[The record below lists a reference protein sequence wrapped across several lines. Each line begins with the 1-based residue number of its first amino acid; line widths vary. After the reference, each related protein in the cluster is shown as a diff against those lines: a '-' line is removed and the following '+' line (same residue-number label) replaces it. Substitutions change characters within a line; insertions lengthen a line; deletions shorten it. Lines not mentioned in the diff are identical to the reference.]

1 MADSPSVCQ
10 HCGATRNPEVRFCGQ
25 CGKAAEAAQPA
36 AAVAAAAP
44 KAAVPKKTMMGFQAP
59 IAAAA
64 PVATAPAAEP
74 ARAPVAHFQP
84 APSGARPAA
93 ADPTPAP
100 APVAVAAAPAPGKGK
115 TMLGLSAAM
124 IPSRPVAAAPA
135 AAPVNATPTFTPG
148 ATGPAYGSSGSSPDT
163 PAAGADVANAKTML
177 GISTAAAPTTPA
189 RGQTPVFTPPA
200 GNAAFAQTMLGD
212 GPGALAA
219 PPNVAATPAPNVAP
233 ASTGK
238 VAAGRTMLGVST
250 AAVAQQPAAAPKAA
264 ARPGPQGRTM
274 LGVTPGMA
282 PGAPASGID
291 PTPIDTSSPDFGQTG
306 GAYYDDEPVVT
317 PPKRGGAAGAIVG
330 LLLLVVAGAAGAFF
344 LLGREHVSKVRAS
357 VVAAESG
364 DEAMQFEVAGAVAGA
379 KIRFGGQERPLE
391 AGRVIFPLA
400 KDSLRVGDNV
410 VLVDLLEPGGD
421 VTSERITLA
430 VDFRVRTDTSP
441 LASDPAAIDVV
452 VSALP
457 GSTVTLDGDTLKL
470 DAAGKGVKRYPID
483 VATQSNAGVID
494 HAVKYRVQP
503 PAGEASVGELV
514 TKIPLS
520 TLQIDRPGISVVTDK
535 SEVEIAGAVAP
546 GGSLSIDGTAV
557 EVNAGRFLHRMAL
570 PTPQEYTPRLV
581 ATEPGKAPYGVT
593 LNIRRVLDLAQ
604 EAQSFVVDASLTYAR
619 ISQNT
624 AIYKGQ
630 KAAFEGRVYN
640 VTVQGGRSVI
650 QMLAR
655 GCPDGGRCSLWVTY
669 PAATDAT
676 VNSWIRVLGTL
687 DGEQQFRS
695 ESNEV
700 KTVPKV
706 DATFILPAA
715 P

>member
-1 MADSPSVCQ
+1 MADQSSVCQ
-10 HCGATRNPEVRFCGQ
+10 HCGAPRNPEVRFCGQ
-25 CGKAAEAAQPA
+25 CGKSNEPA
-36 AAVAAAAP
+36 AAAPVAAP
-44 KAAVPKKTMMGFQAP
+44 KAAISKKTMMGFQAP
-59 IAAAA
+59 LGGV
-64 PVATAPAAEP
+64 PAPAASAAQDP

-84 APSGARPAA
+84 AASGPRPAA
-93 ADPTPAP
+93 VVAEAAP
-100 APVAVAAAPAPGKGK
+100 VAAAPAQSSAKGK

-124 IPSRPVAAAPA
+124 VPTAPVAPAVQPA
-135 AAPVNATPTFTPG
+135 AATPRFTPG
-148 ATGPAYGSSGSSPDT
+148 ATAPAPGADDYARDTPSSP
-163 PAAGADVANAKTML
+163 GDVGNAKTML
-177 GISTAAAPTTPA
+177 GINAAALPA
-189 RGQTPVFTPPA
+189 APASGATPVFTPPA
-200 GNAAFAQTMLGD
+200 GAAAFAQTMLGD
-212 GPGALAA
+212 GPSPVAGGAPPASLAA
-219 PPNVAATPAPNVAP
+219 QPANVAP
-233 ASTGK
+233 APTGK

-250 AAVAQQPAAAPKAA
+250 AAVAQPAPASAARAAA
-264 ARPGPQGRTM
+264 PQGRTM

-282 PGAPASGID
+282 PTAASTGFE
-291 PTPIDTSSPDFGQTG
+291 PTPIDTGAPAFGQTG
-306 GAYYDDEPVVT
+306 GAYYEDEPVAAA
-317 PPKRGGAAGAIVG
+317 PKRSSSNGLIIG
-330 LLLLVVAGAAGAFF
+330 LLLLVVAGAAGAYFV
-344 LLGREHVSKVRAS
+344 LGRERVSKVQAR

-379 KIRFGGQERPLE
+379 KIRFGGQERVLE
-391 AGRVIFPLA
+391 AGRVTFPLA

-430 VDFRVRTDTSP
+430 VDFRIRSDTSP
-441 LASDPAAIDVV
+441 LATDPPAIDVV
-452 VSALP
+452 VSAIP
-457 GSTVTLDGDTLKL
+457 GSTVTLDGEALKL
-470 DAAGKGVKRYPID
+470 DAAGKGVKRYPVD

-503 PAGEASVGELV
+503 PTREATVGELV

-535 SEVEIAGAVAP
+535 AEVEIAGAVAP
-546 GGSLSIDGTAV
+546 GGKLTVDGTPVA
-557 EVNAGRFLHRMAL
+557 VNAGRFLYRMAL
-570 PTPQEYTPRLV
+570 PNPQEYTPRVV
-581 ATEPGKAPYGVT
+581 ASEPGKAPYGVS
-593 LNIRRVLDLAQ
+593 LQIRRVLDLAQ
-604 EAQSFVVDASLTYAR
+604 EAQSFVVDPALTYAR

-624 AIYKGQ
+624 SIYKGQ

-640 VTVQGGRSVI
+640 VTVQAGRSVI

-655 GCPDGGRCSLWVTY
+655 DCPEGGRCSLWVTY

-706 DATFILPAA
+706 EATFILPAA